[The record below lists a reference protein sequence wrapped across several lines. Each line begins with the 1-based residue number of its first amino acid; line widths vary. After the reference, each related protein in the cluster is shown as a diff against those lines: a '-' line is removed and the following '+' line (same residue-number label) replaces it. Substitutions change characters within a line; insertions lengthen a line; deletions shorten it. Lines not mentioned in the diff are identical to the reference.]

1 MEIRISI
8 FTVLAFVALIIACL
22 CTKVFYTWMLYLS
35 LTATSL
41 FAIKFRVWS
50 IGANLVNF
58 VTFYIIFY
66 YPVVFTYIIDLSEN
80 TLFYMG
86 LCSGLC
92 VFALYFLIY
101 WHLAK
106 EGNEL
111 ALKNI
116 EWEVND
122 ISRASEFNFPQP
134 VDWERT
140 KKDMEYLSLALHYG
154 LEGGFVS
161 KILLFPDKLS
171 FISTCGLFA

>member
-1 MEIRISI
+1 M
-8 FTVLAFVALIIACL
+8 
-22 CTKVFYTWMLYLS
+22 
-35 LTATSL
+35 
-41 FAIKFRVWS
+41 
-50 IGANLVNF
+50 NF

-80 TLFYMG
+80 TLFYIG

-92 VFALYFLIY
+92 VLALYFLIY

-122 ISRASEFNFPQP
+122 ISRASEFNFPHP
-134 VDWERT
+134 VDWEETR
-140 KKDMEYLSLALHYG
+140 KSHGAFFFSSPFWLSKEDL
-154 LEGGFVS
+154 
-161 KILLFPDKLS
+161 
-171 FISTCGLFA
+171 

>member
-1 MEIRISI
+1 MAIRISI
-8 FTVLAFVALIIACL
+8 FTVLAFFALIIACL
-22 CTKVFYTWMLYLS
+22 CTRIFYPWMLYLPLIS
-35 LTATSL
+35 TAL
-41 FAIKFRVWS
+41 FAIKFRAWG

-66 YPVVFTYIIDLSEN
+66 YPVIFTYIIDLSEN

-92 VFALYFLIY
+92 LLALYFLIY

-106 EGNEL
+106 VGNEL

-116 EWEVND
+116 ESEVND
-122 ISRASEFNFPQP
+122 ISRASEFNFPHP
-134 VDWERT
+134 VDWEET
-140 KKDMEYLSLALHYG
+140 KKAMEGFSLALHFG
-154 LEGGFVS
+154 LAGGFVS

-171 FISTCGLFA
+171 FILTC